1 MTARPRVLYLSGWPI
16 GAHGEGAVSFVY
28 EQIEAL
34 AAVVDAVYADVRFE
48 SLERYAGR
56 ILSGTTITPIR
67 NLWPDGVRAVDVRVP
82 RWSTRVTRRTLLED
96 VWRAGVKVAR
106 RLVSELG
113 PFDLVH
119 AHVVLPGG
127 LMGAGIATTL
137 NVPLVLQEHSGPF
150 EMHLDTGEKKERVR
164 QVLRA
169 ACVVAA
175 VSDELARRMAPWCN
189 DPGRIQVIP
198 NLLRTDLFPAT
209 PIPRE
214 HSVLR
219 LVTVGSLHPVKAL
232 DTLISS
238 VALVKGQGQ
247 AVSLRIVGDG
257 DLGDDLARRA
267 ADLGLAYDVT
277 FTGALSRRDT
287 ARAIGESHLYVCSSR
302 HETFGLAPAE
312 ALSSGRPVVST
323 RCGGPEAFVDDSC
336 GALVAIDDPRAMSEA
351 ILRTWNR
358 LDQFDPVAMHERV
371 DARFGP
377 DVFRRRVRGLYD
389 VILGDRAAA

>member
-1 MTARPRVLYLSGWPI
+1 MTDRLRVLYLSGWPI

-34 AAVVDAVYADVRFE
+34 AVVVDAVYADVRFE

-56 ILSGTTITPIR
+56 ILSGTTISPIR
-67 NLWPDGVRAVDVRVP
+67 NLWPDGVKAVDVRVP

-119 AHVVLPGG
+119 AHVVLPAG

-137 NVPLVLQEHSGPF
+137 NVPLVLQEHSAPF
-150 EMHLDTGEKKERVR
+150 EMHLDTQEKQEYVQR
-164 QVLRA
+164 VLRVSR
-169 ACVVAA
+169 VVAA
-175 VSDELARRMAPWCN
+175 V
-189 DPGRIQVIP
+189 
-198 NLLRTDLFPAT
+198 
-209 PIPRE
+209 
-214 HSVLR
+214 
-219 LVTVGSLHPVKAL
+219 
-232 DTLISS
+232 
-238 VALVKGQGQ
+238 
-247 AVSLRIVGDG
+247 
-257 DLGDDLARRA
+257 GDDLARRIEA
-267 ADLGLAYDVT
+267 FCDEPRKIQVTPNMLRTDLFLASAIPDERGVLRLVSVASLDRRKAIDTLLDAMALLKGMRKSVKLRIVGNGELRDDLARQVTELGLAEDVA
-277 FTGALSRRDT
+277 FMGALSRRDT
-287 ARAIGESHLYVCSSR
+287 ARAIAESHIYVCSSR
-302 HETFGLAPAE
+302 HETFGLALAE
-312 ALSSGRPVVST
+312 AISSGRPVVST
-323 RCGGPEAFVDDSC
+323 QCGGPEEFVDDSC

-358 LDQFDPVAMHERV
+358 LDEFDPIAMHERV

-377 DVFRRRVRGLYD
+377 DAFRRRVRGLYD